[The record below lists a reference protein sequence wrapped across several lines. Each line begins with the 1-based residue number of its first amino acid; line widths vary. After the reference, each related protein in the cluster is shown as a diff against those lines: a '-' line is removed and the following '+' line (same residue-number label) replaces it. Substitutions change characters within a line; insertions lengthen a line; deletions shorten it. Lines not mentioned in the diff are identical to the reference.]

1 MSRFR
6 KLLHT
11 IWHCQY
17 HIVWTPKYRFRI
29 LSGPVAE
36 EVSNCIRA
44 FSERLG
50 CEVIELNV
58 QIDHVHLLI
67 MIPPKLAVSDFVGT
81 VKGRTAI
88 GVFNRFRHL
97 KRKPYW
103 GNHFWSKGY
112 CADTVG
118 LDAEKI
124 RAYVK
129 YQEKRDQL
137 ADKQGRLDI

>member
-6 KLLHT
+6 KLSHT

-29 LSGPVAE
+29 LSGPVAQE
-36 EVSNCIRA
+36 IDRCIRA
-44 FSERLG
+44 FSEQLR
-50 CEVIELNV
+50 CEVVELNI
-58 QIDHVHLLI
+58 QMDHVHVLL
-67 MIPPKLAVSDFVGT
+67 MIPPKVALSDYVGT

-88 GVFNRFRHL
+88 RVFNRFRHL
-97 KRKPYW
+97 RRKPYW
-103 GNHFWSKGY
+103 GNHFWSRGY
-112 CADTVG
+112 CVDTVG

-129 YQEKRDQL
+129 YQEKRERLAEQGQL
-137 ADKQGRLDI
+137 KL